1 MASRSVPVS
10 ITGAGNADT
19 GLKVLTAVQLF
30 ISAAATVTIRAGAAA
45 GAVHFTET
53 FAAAGEFNPNVA
65 GDGVIAPST
74 GTGTW
79 WVENSAG
86 NVSGNVMGRGIS

>member
-19 GLKVLTAVQLF
+19 GLRVLTAVQLF
-30 ISAAATVTIRAGAAA
+30 LSAAGTMTIRAGAAA
-45 GAVHFTET
+45 GTVHFTET
-53 FAAAGEFNPNVA
+53 FGAAGEFNPTLA
-65 GDGVIAPST
+65 ADGVIAPNA

-86 NVSGNVMGRGIS
+86 NVSGNVMGR

>member
-10 ITGAGNADT
+10 ITGAGNVDT
-19 GLKVLTAVQLF
+19 GLRVLTAVQLF

-45 GAVHFTET
+45 GTVHFTET
-53 FAAAGEFNPNVA
+53 FGAAGEFNPNVP
-65 GDGVIAPST
+65 GDGVIAPNA

-86 NVSGNVMGRGIS
+86 NVSGNVMGR

>member
-10 ITGAGNADT
+10 ITGAGNVDT
-19 GLKVLTAVQLF
+19 GLKVLTAVELF
-30 ISAAATVTIRAGAAA
+30 ISAAATMTIRAGAAA
-45 GAVHFTET
+45 GTVHWTET
-53 FAAAGEFNPNVA
+53 LAGAGEFNPDVA
-65 GDGVIAPST
+65 ADGVIAPNA

-86 NVSGNVMGRGIS
+86 NVSGNVMGR

>member
-10 ITGAGNADT
+10 ITGAGNVDT
-19 GLKVLTAVQLF
+19 GLKVLTGVQLF

-45 GAVHFTET
+45 GTVHFTET
-53 FAAAGEFNPNVA
+53 FGAAGEFNPEC
-65 GDGVIAPST
+65 GDGVQAPSA

-86 NVSGNVMGRGIS
+86 NVSGNVMGRGI

>member
-19 GLKVLTAVQLF
+19 GLKVLTGCAIN

-45 GAVHFTET
+45 GTVHWTET
-53 FAAAGEFNPNVA
+53 FAAAGKFTPDIPD
-65 GDGVIAPST
+65 DGVIAPST

-86 NVSGNVMGRGIS
+86 NVSGNVMGR

>member
-19 GLKVLTAVQLF
+19 GLRVLTAVQLNL
-30 ISAAATVTIRAGAAA
+30 SAAGTLTIRAGAAA
-45 GAVHFTET
+45 GTIHFTET
-53 FAAAGEFNPNVA
+53 LAAAGEFNPNVA
-65 GDGVIAPST
+65 ADGVMAPNA

-86 NVSGNVMGRGIS
+86 NVSGNVMGR